1 VYTFLMPA
9 ELHDFS
15 ADIRRVLRRARDNA
29 IEHGDHAVEPVHLLY
44 GLATLPHS
52 RAAEILMD
60 LGANIADLQLLSGGP
75 IHHIAES
82 KTTPPRGVI
91 RRLFKRSPAADTPPQ
106 PHADVPYSPHSARTL
121 QLTVEE
127 YQRRG
132 DRECDTDHLLLAL
145 LALGDDRA
153 GSLLLSAGV
162 TLDRAR
168 AAVQRA
174 RA

>member
-1 VYTFLMPA
+1 MPA

-29 IEHGDHAVEPVHLLY
+29 IEHGDRSVEPVHLLY
-44 GLATLPHS
+44 GLATLPSS

-60 LGANIADLQLLSGGP
+60 LGADLADLQLLSGGP
-75 IHHIAES
+75 IDHVPDAKPTPSRGIIARVFRRS
-82 KTTPPRGVI
+82 TPA
-91 RRLFKRSPAADTPPQ
+91 STPSQAP
-106 PHADVPYSPHSARTL
+106 ADVPYSPLSARAL

-145 LALGDDRA
+145 LALSDDRA

-168 AAVQRA
+168 AAVTRA
-174 RA
+174 RMHT

>member
-1 VYTFLMPA
+1 MPA

-15 ADIRRVLRRARDNA
+15 PDIRRALRRARDNA
-29 IEHGDHAVEPVHLLY
+29 IEHNDRAVEPVHLLY
-44 GLATLPHS
+44 GLVTLQSS
-52 RAAEILMD
+52 RASEILMD

-75 IHHIAES
+75 IDHTPEV
-82 KTTPPRGVI
+82 KQTPPRGVI
-91 RRLFKRSPAADTPPQ
+91 GRLFRRSTPAPAPPQ
-106 PHADVPYSPHSARTL
+106 TDVPYSPHSARAL

-127 YQRRG
+127 YQHRG